1 MKNMEIDELVARM
14 RQGDRRATS
23 RLISLAESDIT
34 AARAISGRIFKS
46 TGKAYIL
53 GVTGAPGS
61 GKSSLVNQLISL
73 LAKKGLR
80 IGVVCVDPTSPF
92 SGGALLG
99 DRIRMK
105 EDYPPGQVFIRS
117 MASRGKLGG
126 VARATKDTVAILDA
140 YGVDVV
146 IVETVGVGQNEID
159 VYTLAYTTLVL
170 LAPGMGDEIQAFKAG
185 IMETSDIYV
194 VNKMD
199 HDGAD
204 RLVGEI
210 ESMLDLAETIEMEH
224 GEGHVVVEVRKQGR
238 SGWRPPICKTNA
250 LTGEG
255 VDVLWSTIERHR
267 AHLASSGEMA
277 RKNRAKFRQEI
288 IDILREKF
296 ALHVEEAFDLA
307 KNGDLPA
314 LLDEIA
320 ARKKD
325 PYAASDGIG
334 RKIADRFKTT

>member
-1 MKNMEIDELVARM
+1 MDIDGLVERM

-23 RLISLAESDIT
+23 RLISLAEGDIA
-34 AARAISGRIFKS
+34 AARAISTRLFKD
-46 TGKAYIL
+46 TGKAYII

-61 GKSSLVNQLISL
+61 GKSTLVNQIISL
-73 LAKKGLR
+73 LAKRGKR
-80 IGVVCVDPTSPF
+80 VGVVCVDPTSPF

-126 VARATKDTVAILDA
+126 VARATKDTVSILDA
-140 YGVDVV
+140 SGVDLV

-194 VNKMD
+194 VNKAD

-204 RLVGEI
+204 QLVGEI
-210 ESMLDLAETIEMEH
+210 ESMLDLAETIELEH
-224 GEGHVVVEVRKQGR
+224 GEDHVVVEVRKQAKA
-238 SGWRPPICKTNA
+238 GWRPPICKTNA
-250 LTGEG
+250 LTGDG
-255 VDVLWSTIERHR
+255 VEALWAAIEAHR
-267 AHLASSGEMA
+267 SHLVNSGEMA
-277 RKNRAKFRQEI
+277 RKNRSKYRQEI

-296 ALHVEEAFDLA
+296 ALHVEEALDLT

-314 LLDEIA
+314 LLDEVA
-320 ARKKD
+320 ARKQD
-325 PYAASDGIG
+325 PYTVSDGIG
-334 RKIADRFKTT
+334 KKIADAFKS

>member
-1 MKNMEIDELVARM
+1 MQIMDIDELVARM

-23 RLISLAESDIT
+23 RLISLAEGDLA
-34 AARAISGRIFKS
+34 AARAISSRIFKD

-53 GVTGAPGS
+53 GVTGAPGA
-61 GKSSLVNQLISL
+61 GKSTLVNQLITL
-73 LAKKGLR
+73 LAQKGIR

-126 VARATKDTVAILDA
+126 IARATKDTVSILDA
-140 YGVDVV
+140 FGVDVV
-146 IVETVGVGQNEID
+146 IVETVGVGQNEVD
-159 VYTLAYTTLVL
+159 VYTMAYTTLLL

-210 ESMLDLAETIEMEH
+210 ESMLDLADTIEMEH
-224 GEGHVVVEVRKQGR
+224 GEDHVIVEVRKQVKA
-238 SGWRPPICKTNA
+238 GWRPPVCKTNA
-250 LTGEG
+250 FTGDG
-255 VDVLWSTIERHR
+255 VDALWAAIEQHR
-267 AHLASSGEMA
+267 SHLVSSGEMA
-277 RKNRAKFRQEI
+277 RKNRNKFRQEI

-296 ALHVEEAFDLA
+296 ALHVEEALDIS
-307 KNGDLPA
+307 KNGGLPA

-334 RKIADRFKTT
+334 RRIADLFKS